1 MPTCLAAIPYGALS
15 ARAWRSL
22 VAVTWHHHAAAVAGG
37 LAVVLAT
44 GMPARAQEYYYYPPP
59 YYAPPPPPV
68 YVYPPTYYPPT
79 VIVRPAPVA
88 RGLPPPQFWYWCDD
102 PRGYYP
108 SVGSCSRAWREVPAS
123 ATAPAEQSEQK
134 PK

>member
-1 MPTCLAAIPYGALS
+1 
-15 ARAWRSL
+15 
-22 VAVTWHHHAAAVAGG
+22 
-37 LAVVLAT
+37 
-44 GMPARAQEYYYYPPP
+44 MPARAQEYYYYPPP

-68 YVYPPTYYPPT
+68 YVYPPPYYPPT
-79 VIVRPAPVA
+79 VIVRPAPPVA

-108 SVGSCSRAWREVPAS
+108 SVGSCNRAWREVPAS
-123 ATAPAEQSEQK
+123 APAPAEQSEQK